1 MDISARDALI
11 SGFLEIIIF
20 QLYAQNAKAHIII
33 KGEKMEKIDKQKLE
47 ILAQLIE
54 AMNDAL
60 GKLEK
65 SYDKKDIEKF
75 NESKKSLLDFQTK
88 VAGILK

>member
-1 MDISARDALI
+1 
-11 SGFLEIIIF
+11 
-20 QLYAQNAKAHIII
+20 
-33 KGEKMEKIDKQKLE
+33 MEKIDKQKLE